1 VETRRGCHGAAGG
14 IESMKL
20 LGRLFRS
27 SLGRK
32 YVMAGTGVGL
42 FLFVAGHMAGNLQI
56 FLGPEAINRYA
67 HFLQGLG
74 DLLWVVRLGLLAL
87 LTLHIWSAVTLT
99 LENRSARPVGYQQAQ
114 FPGASYASRTMIWS
128 GLVIAAF
135 VVFHLLH
142 YTAQVPGL
150 NGTGQDFHTFETT
163 LRDGTV
169 CHDVFKMMVVGF
181 SNPVVAGFYLVAVSL
196 LCLHLGHGVGAMF
209 QSLGFKDDV
218 WGPRLDR
225 LATAAA
231 WVLVTGYASIPVAIL
246 LGYGKEA
253 LK

>member
-1 VETRRGCHGAAGG
+1 
-14 IESMKL
+14 
-20 LGRLFRS
+20 
-27 SLGRK
+27 
-32 YVMAGTGVGL
+32 
-42 FLFVAGHMAGNLQI
+42 
-56 FLGPEAINRYA
+56 
-67 HFLQGLG
+67 
-74 DLLWVVRLGLLAL
+74 
-87 LTLHIWSAVTLT
+87 
-99 LENRSARPVGYQQAQ
+99 
-114 FPGASYASRTMIWS
+114 
-128 GLVIAAF
+128 
-135 VVFHLLH
+135 
-142 YTAQVPGL
+142 
-150 NGTGQDFHTFETT
+150 
-163 LRDGTV
+163 
-169 CHDVFKMMVVGF
+169 VGF